1 MEKGPLVVPAQTLKG
16 SEAEEKIQELN
27 ALKACQLSLGNLGC
41 CCSYLSFPMLAEKIR
56 ETE

>member
-1 MEKGPLVVPAQTLKG
+1 MVPAQTLKG